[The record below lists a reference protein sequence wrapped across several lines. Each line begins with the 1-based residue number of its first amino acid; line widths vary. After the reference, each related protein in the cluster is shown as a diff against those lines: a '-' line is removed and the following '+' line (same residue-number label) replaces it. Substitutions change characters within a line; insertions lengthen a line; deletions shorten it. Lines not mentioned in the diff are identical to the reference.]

1 MIIVIVN
8 LFVFLILTYKR
19 FELFMLYFMLRY
31 YIIAAIEDGHRA
43 IKLFRRNMIAFYKSF
58 LNIICISLKTSS

>member
-1 MIIVIVN
+1 MIIVIVVN

-31 YIIAAIEDGHRA
+31 YIIAAIDDEHRA
-43 IKLFRRNMIAFYKSF
+43 IKQFRRNMIAFYKF
-58 LNIICISLKTSS
+58 